1 MASLKDRLMVQ
12 KREIEARRKEPYI
25 ERDQTLKG
33 MEKNVINVIMGPRRS
48 GKSTFAIHELLKK
61 DHFGYVNFDDEE
73 LIELEDYDE
82 LIEKMSVVYSS
93 PKTLF
98 FDEIQNLKNW
108 ELLVNRLQRQGFN
121 LVVSGSN
128 ANILSME
135 MATHL
140 TGRHVSTTIL
150 PLSFSEFLKAFGEI
164 TEAETKAK
172 FDLYLEWG
180 GYPEPLAKKMDY
192 KDYLSTLFDSVIYK
206 DIVKRFKIRNPSA
219 FENLALYVISHAS
232 NAYSY
237 NSLAE
242 LTKVK
247 SPNTVEK
254 YLAYLEEAFLI
265 FRINRFSPKI
275 KSQIKSDKKLYCIDN
290 GLISAKGFRIFDRP
304 SELYENVAA
313 VHLWK
318 KYGKSL
324 FYYKSQ
330 QGGYEVDFVVREGTK
345 ITQLIQ
351 VAYELDSQKTQERE
365 FRALVTA
372 SNDLRC
378 ENLVVLTNDYEV
390 EKTFEWFGQKRK
402 IKCIPL
408 WKWLVASD

>member
-1 MASLKDRLMVQ
+1 MVNLKDMLMVQ
-12 KREIEARRKEPYI
+12 KREIEARRKEQYI
-25 ERDQTLKG
+25 ERGQALKG
-33 MEKNVINVIMGPRRS
+33 IEKNVINVIMGPRRA
-48 GKSTFAIHELLKK
+48 GKSTFAMHELLKE
-61 DHFGYVNFDDEE
+61 DHFGYVNFDDER
-73 LIELEDYDE
+73 LIELKDYDE
-82 LIEKMSVVYSS
+82 LIEKMNVVYSS

-98 FDEIQNLKNW
+98 LDEVQNLKNW
-108 ELLVNRLQRQGFN
+108 ELFVSRLQRQGFN
-121 LVVSGSN
+121 LVISGSN
-128 ANILSME
+128 ANILSRE
-135 MATHL
+135 MTTHL
-140 TGRHVSTTIL
+140 TGRHTSTAIL

-164 TEAETKAK
+164 TEAEAKAK

-180 GYPEPLAKKMDY
+180 GYPEPLVKKLDY

-232 NAYSY
+232 NSYSY
-237 NSLAE
+237 NALAE

-254 YLAYLEEAFLI
+254 YLAYLEEAFLV
-265 FRINRFSPKI
+265 FRVNRFSSKI

-304 SELYENVAA
+304 SELYENAAA

-318 KYGKSL
+318 KHGRGL

-330 QGGYEVDFVVREGTK
+330 QGDYEVDFAVREGTR

-351 VAYELDSQKTQERE
+351 VYYDLDHQKTQERE

-372 SNDLRC
+372 SKELRC
-378 ENLVVLTNDYEV
+378 DNLVVLTNDYEA
-390 EKTFEWFGQKRK
+390 EKTFEWFGKKRK

-408 WKWLVASD
+408 WKWLMA